1 MHKSKSIFWNLF
13 TSQNIL
19 NRFPI
24 LYPASN
30 FQHTLIVKQTFG
42 PIIAAAHVRT
52 MVLIKRGSLHSH
64 HPLISHFLFPA
75 THIWDH
81 TFSLVVLQQNN
92 GPEMSMMSRV
102 EKIKDSRDISYD
114 AYCLHNYFQDLVS
127 C

>member
-19 NRFPI
+19 NRFQI

-30 FQHTLIVKQTFG
+30 FQHTFIVKQNSG

-52 MVLIKRGSLHSH
+52 MVLIKRGSLHSP
-64 HPLISHFLFPA
+64 PLISHFLFPA

-81 TFSLVVLQQNN
+81 TFSLIVHT
-92 GPEMSMMSRV
+92 PTE
-102 EKIKDSRDISYD
+102 
-114 AYCLHNYFQDLVS
+114 
-127 C
+127 